1 MVVTRTYFERLT
13 MHDSLDDYIIYEAK
27 TDWIGDC
34 LHSGNDEDAI
44 CSFVKRMVV
53 DALMDSQL
61 AHKYLKDF
69 E

>member
-1 MVVTRTYFERLT
+1 MINE
-13 MHDSLDDYIIYEAK
+13 LDDYILSEAR
-27 TDWIGDC
+27 TDWISDYIEGKPAEIELC
-34 LHSGNDEDAI
+34 A
-44 CSFVKRMVV
+44 FVKRMVL

>member
-1 MVVTRTYFERLT
+1 MTSE
-13 MHDSLDDYIIYEAK
+13 LDDYILSEAR
-27 TDWIGDC
+27 TDWIGDYLGSESAEGDLC
-34 LHSGNDEDAI
+34 T
-44 CSFVKRMVV
+44 FVKRMVI